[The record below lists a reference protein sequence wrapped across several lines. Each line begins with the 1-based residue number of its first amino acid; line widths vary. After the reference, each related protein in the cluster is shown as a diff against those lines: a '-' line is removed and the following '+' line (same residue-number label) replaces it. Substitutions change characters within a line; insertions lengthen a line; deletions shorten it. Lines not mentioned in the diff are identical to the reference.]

1 MTRRWTPSPS
11 PRDRG
16 RRVAV
21 KSTSDDSRTSPF
33 PLIPSRPVAL
43 STRPGAGGAV
53 RATGEGD
60 EGTVARGRHFATRDV
75 GSRLGSR
82 SSRVVSRS
90 FVRDA
95 RGRSRGR
102 FGRAFGRSVDVDVG
116 GSISFIHSRRMATGT
131 ARAVNAETSRSSVR
145 PSRGERTKAT
155 VGRGAR
161 AARGRAVV
169 DGSLLSAPTSA
180 RRRPEDVVAGPN
192 GYEVEQR
199 ALEACVERQVND
211 VRAPRFSVP
220 EDTLDSAYE
229 RCREVTAEYAKTF
242 YLGTK
247 LMTPEKQRAIWA
259 IYVWCRRTDE
269 LVDGPNASHIT
280 PEALDRWEERL
291 EGIFEGKP
299 VDVIDATLCDTLSRF
314 PVDIQP
320 FRDMIDGMRMDL
332 VKPRYETF
340 DELYE
345 YCYRVA
351 GTVGLMSMPIMGCD
365 ENFNGDVKKVYKA
378 ALALGLANQLTNILR
393 DVGEDAQTRNRIYV
407 PLEDLR
413 RFGITEQEVLR
424 GMFSPSTGKVD
435 DRWVAFMKFQIERAR
450 QVFKDAEEGV
460 NCLHKDARWPVWS
473 ALDVYRS
480 ILDAIEANG
489 YNNFNQR
496 AYVPKVEKFM
506 MLPQSYLKAQQ
517 AQTK

>member
-1 MTRRWTPSPS
+1 MRLDVVVVVVVRIRTHARAHTTTTTSTMRSMRAAAASSPPRHAPRR
-11 PRDRG
+11 RLRAH
-16 RRVAV
+16 VAARAGA
-21 KSTSDDSRTSPF
+21 SSS
-33 PLIPSRPVAL
+33 
-43 STRPGAGGAV
+43 GAGVPSSMAPDARVGATTAATASV
-53 RATGEGD
+53 HGGSNARATMK
-60 EGTVARGRHFATRDV
+60 T
-75 GSRLGSR
+75 S
-82 SSRVVSRS
+82 VVR
-90 FVRDA
+90 
-95 RGRSRGR
+95 
-102 FGRAFGRSVDVDVG
+102 
-116 GSISFIHSRRMATGT
+116 
-131 ARAVNAETSRSSVR
+131 
-145 PSRGERTKAT
+145 
-155 VGRGAR
+155 
-161 AARGRAVV
+161 RAVV
-169 DGSLLSAPTSA
+169 DGSLLAAPARA
-180 RRRPEDVVAGPN
+180 RRRSPEDVVNGGN

-199 ALEACVERQVND
+199 ALEACVRRQM
-211 VRAPRFSVP
+211 AQEYVP
-220 EDTLDSAYE
+220 KFNIPSDTLDSAYE

-365 ENFNGDVKKVYKA
+365 EEFNGDIKKVYKA

-424 GMFSPSTGKVD
+424 GMFSPSTGQVD
-435 DRWVAFMKFQIERAR
+435 DRWKAFMKFQIERAR
-450 QVFKDAEEGV
+450 EVFKDAEDGV

-473 ALDVYRS
+473 ALDVYRN

-496 AYVPKVEKFM
+496 AYVPKAQKFL
-506 MLPQSYLKAQQ
+506 MLPQSYIKAQT
-517 AQTK
+517 AKTS